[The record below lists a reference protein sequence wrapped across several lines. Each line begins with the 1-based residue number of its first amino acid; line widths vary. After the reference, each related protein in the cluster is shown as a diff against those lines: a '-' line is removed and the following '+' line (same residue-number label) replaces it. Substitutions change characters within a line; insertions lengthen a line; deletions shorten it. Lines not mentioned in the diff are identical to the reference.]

1 MEFLKLCGLFSL
13 IQFLRYFVMAGSA
26 YLIFWKFKNPWTA
39 QHRIQQRSFESK
51 ELLRE
56 FLYSVLSSV
65 IFGVVL
71 ALCFP
76 NLENVLSLKSDQAFW
91 VILFQ
96 VVALV
101 LIHDTYFYWMHRFLH
116 LPVLFKWTH
125 KVHHLSTNPSPFAA
139 LSFHPIE
146 ALLEIIWI
154 WPLVYFFKFEMITW
168 VIFGFVII
176 FINVLGH
183 LNVELYSRRWKSN
196 AILKYLN
203 YSKDH
208 NEHHKHFHGNYG
220 LYFSIWDR
228 WMKTYR
234 AESYSTE

>member
-1 MEFLKLCGLFSL
+1 MDFLKLYGFFSL
-13 IQFLRYFVMAGSA
+13 IQFGRYILIAGGA
-26 YLIFWKFKNPWTA
+26 YLFFWSRPNTWT
-39 QHRIQQRSFESK
+39 QKKRIQKKDFTPRDLK
-51 ELLRE
+51 RE
-56 FLYSVLSSV
+56 FLYSIVSSL
-65 IFGVVL
+65 IFGLILSFSFPDINKVR
-71 ALCFP
+71 ALQLMTSWP
-76 NLENVLSLKSDQAFW
+76 NVLFE
-91 VILFQ
+91 VFI
-96 VVALV
+96 LV
-101 LIHDTYFYWMHRFLH
+101 LVHDTYFYWMHRLVH
-116 LPVLFKWTH
+116 HPLLFNTIH

-146 ALLEIIWI
+146 ALLEIVWI
-154 WPLVYFFKFEMITW
+154 CPIAYFFHFEMITW

-183 LNVELYSRRWKSN
+183 LNVEVYSRRWKAN

-208 NEHHKHFHGNYG
+208 NDHHKHFHGNYG
-220 LYFSIWDR
+220 LYLSIWDR